1 VALSRRTLAGSNLG
15 MENAFEHAR
24 RCVLT
29 QRSRDVAPGQLTL
42 DYFVRKAAEG
52 WTLAAVEW
60 VREVEAED
68 EAHVE
73 PVEVSPRGEDVP
85 YGLRMSEE
93 GLHLEAHPVERTVL
107 LLILE
112 KIVREKA
119 ITQIA
124 NELNSEGFRTRR
136 HGPWT
141 PSAVF
146 DLLPRLIEVSP
157 ALLKSRDWQ
166 ELRARRPIP
175 N

>member
-1 VALSRRTLAGSNLG
+1 MLLDTPGGVSVTEA
-15 MENAFEHAR
+15 
-24 RCVLT
+24 
-29 QRSRDVAPGQLTL
+29 SRDVIPGQLTL
-42 DYFVRKAAEG
+42 DYFVRKAAAG

-60 VREVEAED
+60 VREVED
-68 EAHVE
+68 NAHV
-73 PVEVSPRGEDVP
+73 PHVETPLSGEDVP
-85 YGLRMSEE
+85 YGLRLSEE
-93 GLHLEAHPVERTVL
+93 GAYLESHPVEKTVL

-136 HGPWT
+136 NTAWT
-141 PSAVF
+141 PAAVF

-166 ELRARRPIP
+166 ELRTRGRVP